1 MHSIEV
7 VAEVET
13 PVLQAKAPEG
23 LRFEYK
29 ISSHRFSSG
38 GVSLDLF
45 EFYFALELS
54 SHAAA
59 TILYD
64 MIKKHARKRPRKLT
78 INRKEIT
85 FDKAE
90 LQKVIE
96 ERINR
101 KKK

>member
-1 MHSIEV
+1 
-7 VAEVET
+7 
-13 PVLQAKAPEG
+13 
-23 LRFEYK
+23 
-29 ISSHRFSSG
+29 
-38 GVSLDLF
+38 
-45 EFYFALELS
+45 
-54 SHAAA
+54 
-59 TILYD
+59 